1 MGHGDGNQD
10 TLGQS
15 STFQYTCMVCRRD
28 EHQDVLG
35 YSGGSQ
41 DFLGYGDISQI
52 DVTEMAVKI
61 FWDKEMSIKM
71 F

>member
-1 MGHGDGNQD
+1 M
-10 TLGQS
+10 L
-15 STFQYTCMVCRRD
+15 CRRD

-35 YSGGSQ
+35 HVGGSQ
-41 DFLGYGDISQI
+41 DFLGYGDVSQI